1 MVYTEKFK
9 ENAIRKLL
17 PPENNSLPEVA
28 REMSIA
34 YQTLFNWKNK
44 LDRGILP
51 DCSGKVSPRAINISE
66 RYSLLIESYK
76 IKKKDKGRWL
86 RENGLKS
93 EHLIL
98 WEKELKNQVTEQEKR
113 MKSEIKELKINY
125 RKLQKELNKKDK
137 ALAEMAALITLK
149 KKAEAIWGVE
159 ED

>member
-1 MVYTEKFK
+1 
-9 ENAIRKLL
+9 
-17 PPENNSLPEVA
+17 
-28 REMSIA
+28 
-34 YQTLFNWKNK
+34 
-44 LDRGILP
+44 LP

>member
-1 MVYTEKFK
+1 LAQTVIVKKIYIFK
-9 ENAIRKLL
+9 NVFTQ
-17 PPENNSLPEVA
+17 S
-28 REMSIA
+28 
-34 YQTLFNWKNK
+34 
-44 LDRGILP
+44 
-51 DCSGKVSPRAINISE
+51 
-66 RYSLLIESYK
+66 
-76 IKKKDKGRWL
+76 L